1 MAHLLSF
8 NYRDIGAV
16 YAFGSPKVGDPV
28 WSKSYPEWLAQ
39 KTFRVMHHTDYY
51 ANLPSAAAQSWSHVG
66 QVLAPEGPSGNV
78 TEPHSVESYFKSLV
92 PAHTAAIG
100 EGVDRIS
107 IKSQNILQ
115 GINYRETVRL
125 KNFNV
130 NDYDDSMFSE
140 DLDTARSLD
149 QNSRYELPQSTNL
162 VRGPPVLVT
171 RQQSAPQ
178 LSKKLNSGQHRVGQI
193 SKPLVAPDLVQ
204 QIRNNVFV
212 LVANM
217 KKLYAILF
225 NGGTGDFNGILGTVS
240 APMKNLMIITG
251 VISSH
256 NDFVK
261 ELVRSINHFLQSAD
275 KFFIMAGDQSSP
287 LEQVE
292 KSWGVIL
299 PAAKVVGANCER
311 VLGRV

>member
-1 MAHLLSF
+1 M
-8 NYRDIGAV
+8 
-16 YAFGSPKVGDPV
+16 
-28 WSKSYPEWLAQ
+28 KSH
-39 KTFRVMHHTDYY
+39 K
-51 ANLPSAAAQSWSHVG
+51 
-66 QVLAPEGPSGNV
+66 
-78 TEPHSVESYFKSLV
+78 
-92 PAHTAAIG
+92 
-100 EGVDRIS
+100 
-107 IKSQNILQ
+107 ILQ
-115 GINYRETVRL
+115 GINYRETVQL

-130 NDYDDSMFSE
+130 DDYDETSE
-140 DLDTARSLD
+140 DLHDSSDRTARSFRD
-149 QNSRYELPQSTNL
+149 QNSRYELPPSSNL
-162 VRGPPVLVT
+162 VRGPPVVT

-178 LSKKLNSGQHRVGQI
+178 LKSKKVNSGHHRIGQI
-193 SKPLVAPDLVQ
+193 TKPLVAPDLVQ

-217 KKLYAILF
+217 KKLHAILF
-225 NGGTGDFNGILGTVS
+225 DGGTGDFNGILGTVS
-240 APMKNLMIITG
+240 GPMKNLMIITG

-287 LEQVE
+287 LDLVE
-292 KSWGVIL
+292 KSWVVIL